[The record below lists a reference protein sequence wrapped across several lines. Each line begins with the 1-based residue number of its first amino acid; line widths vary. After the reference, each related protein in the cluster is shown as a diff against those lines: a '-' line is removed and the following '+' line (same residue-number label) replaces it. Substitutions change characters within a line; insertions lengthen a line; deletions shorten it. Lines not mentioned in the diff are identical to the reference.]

1 VRERKNSR
9 RRSQRNSGGQ
19 IPIKSWKDFQS
30 YSEWGEE
37 TLEYFEQR
45 SFLSLAV
52 FVLFL
57 FFLPHLV
64 AGGFIVPWL
73 RIPCSRHKDSK
84 LLDQHGNPH
93 KWLLIYQ
100 FRFPKDNFASNVNQ
114 INHHH
119 CTLPQ
124 EILVTLLR
132 IYWILIA
139 SLPIYIAC
147 MWDSQV

>member
-1 VRERKNSR
+1 MKRFSVILWVR
-9 RRSQRNSGGQ
+9 
-19 IPIKSWKDFQS
+19 
-30 YSEWGEE
+30 WGNFGILWAEE
-37 TLEYFEQR
+37 FPEPC
-45 SFLSLAV
+45 SFCFV
-52 FVLFL
+52 FV
-57 FFLPHLV
+57 FLPHLV